1 MNELIAYP
9 HFVLL
14 ADMAHVLT
22 LADGSTLPVRRAR
35 DTDAAALQQ
44 FYDGLSAQSRY
55 QRFFGF
61 LNVLTGERARA
72 FTQLDSA
79 DGFALIVLDP
89 AEPTTIVAVAS
100 YGSDP
105 GADRA
110 DFAVAV
116 ADDWQ
121 GRGVGPALIRRLTAA
136 ARCHGVRQF
145 SAAVLPQN
153 ARMRRI
159 LDALGMAMH
168 VRWEDGFIRIDL
180 DLTSVE
186 PATQA

>member
-1 MNELIAYP
+1 MNKSNAHP
-9 HFVLL
+9 RFVSF
-14 ADMAHVLT
+14 ADMRQL
-22 LADGSTLPVRRAR
+22 LILEDGSTLPVRRAG
-35 DTDAAALQQ
+35 DTDAAALQR

-61 LNVLTGERARA
+61 LTVHTGKRALA

-79 DGFALIVLDP
+79 NGFALIALDP

-100 YGSDP
+100 YGRES

-116 ADDWQ
+116 TDDWQ
-121 GRGVGPALIRRLTAA
+121 GRGVGPALIRRLIAA
-136 ARCHGVRQF
+136 ARCRGVRQF

-153 ARMRRI
+153 ARMRRT
-159 LDALGMAMH
+159 LDALGMAMR
-168 VRWEDGFIRIDL
+168 VRWEDGLIRIEL
-180 DLTSVE
+180 DLTSAE
-186 PATQA
+186 PAA